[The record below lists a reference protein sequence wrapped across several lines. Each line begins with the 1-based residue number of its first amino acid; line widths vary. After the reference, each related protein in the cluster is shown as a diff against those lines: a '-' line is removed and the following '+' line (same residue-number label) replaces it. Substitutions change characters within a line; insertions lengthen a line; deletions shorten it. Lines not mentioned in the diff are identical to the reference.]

1 MHTNPELKTKIE
13 AALQQLRPY
22 LQSDGGDVSFVK
34 VTEDM
39 KVLLKLHGACS
50 TCSMSMMT
58 LKAGIEQA
66 ILKAVPEI
74 TAVESITNDAYE
86 AMQLENGL

>member
-1 MHTNPELKTKIE
+1 MNRNPELISKIE
-13 AALQQLRPY
+13 DALQQLRPY

-34 VTEDM
+34 VSDDM

-66 ILKAVPEI
+66 ILRAVPEI
-74 TAVESITNDAYE
+74 KGVESITDEAYE
-86 AMQLENGL
+86 ALQLEQGI